1 MRVLIAPDSFKGT
14 IGSVECAQ
22 AIAEGWLSKRPD
34 DQVILLPMADGGEG
48 TLEAIQFR
56 DASATRVPTR
66 VSSASFWLLLQD
78 GTAIVELANI
88 CGITLLDRLDPL
100 HSSTFALGTVLN
112 EVISHPGVKKISIAV
127 GGSASTDGGVGAL
140 IALGAR
146 ILDKNGESIALGGAG
161 LRDIAS
167 IDLVQIPIAPT
178 GGITCLTDVRNPL
191 LGELGSARIFAP
203 QKGADL
209 EQVLI
214 LEAGLSHL
222 QVISKRDDFPGAG
235 AAGGTPFGLNLAWNI
250 GIESGALVVASLIGL
265 PAAIDECD
273 LVITGE
279 GKLDSQSYF
288 GKVLGS
294 VTELATQAKRRVIYC
309 VGSSELP
316 SSASTIALV
325 DLAPSLETAMQN
337 PRTWLAKAGAELA
350 KAESI

>member
-1 MRVLIAPDSFKGT
+1 MKVLIAPDSFKGT
-14 IGSVECAQ
+14 IGSVECAR
-22 AIAEGWLSKRPD
+22 AIAEGWLSQRPD

-56 DASATRVPTR
+56 DASVTRVPTGVR
-66 VSSASFWLLLQD
+66 SESFWLLLQD

-100 HSSTFALGTVLN
+100 RASTFALGSVLN
-112 EVISHPGVKKISIAV
+112 EVIIHPGVKKILIAV

-146 ILDKNGESIALGGAG
+146 IFDKSGESIALGGAG
-161 LRDIAS
+161 LLDIAS
-167 IDLVQIPIAPT
+167 IDLAQIPSAPV
-178 GGITCLTDVRNPL
+178 GGIVCLTDVRNPL
-191 LGELGSARIFAP
+191 LGEMGSARIFAA
-203 QKGADL
+203 QKGADHS
-209 EQVLI
+209 QVLI

-222 QVISKRDDFPGAG
+222 QTISQQSDFPGAG

-250 GIESGALVVASLIGL
+250 GIESGALVIASMIGL
-265 PAAIDECD
+265 PAAIGDCD

-294 VTELATQAKRRVIYC
+294 VTELATKAQRRVVYC
-309 VGSSELP
+309 VGRSDLPASS
-316 SSASTIALV
+316 STITLV
-325 DLAPSLETAMQN
+325 DVAPTLKAAMEN
-337 PRTWLAKAGAELA
+337 TREWLIEAGAELA
-350 KAESI
+350 RVESN